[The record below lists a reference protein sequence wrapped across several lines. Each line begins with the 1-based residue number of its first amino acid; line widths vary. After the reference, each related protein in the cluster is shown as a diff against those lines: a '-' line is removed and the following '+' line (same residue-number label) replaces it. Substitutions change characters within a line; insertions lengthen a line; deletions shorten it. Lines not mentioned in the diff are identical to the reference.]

1 MSRFHRLV
9 RLPREGRSQAV
20 SDRALGLS
28 FSARFVDE
36 VLSGSWTALSPTF
49 RSHFGL
55 SLLQVGL
62 LDQVLNWVALVVEP
76 PASLL
81 IDVRS
86 RRVLLAFG
94 ATCVG
99 LATLLMGVAPTY
111 AALLSAFAIY
121 GLGSGP
127 LAHTA
132 DVVNVEA
139 YPDDPERAFGRATS
153 LDTVGALLAPAL
165 VASTGWIGLDW
176 RVLLAALGLGALG
189 YAWALATTRFPPPA
203 TRGGD
208 GHHLVAELW
217 RNVRLVVGDRRARA
231 WLIVLLALDVF
242 ETAALFKYVFLV
254 EHVGLSQV
262 QAALY
267 GAAEQVVDLAA
278 LAWLDRH
285 LERHGSARVLP
296 WAAAATLVLF
306 PAWVLAPG
314 LAARVA
320 IGVPLAFA
328 WTMFWPIAK
337 ARSLTSIPGR
347 AGAVNAVTTLFVLLP
362 LPILFGAIAES
373 VGLPTAMAIT
383 GGVGSVAVLLTSTMA
398 ERTSAR

>member
-9 RLPREGRSQAV
+9 RLPREGRSPAV

-28 FSARFVDE
+28 FSGRFVDE
-36 VLSGSWTALSPTF
+36 VLSGAWSALMPTF
-49 RSHFGL
+49 RRHFGL
-55 SLLQVGL
+55 SLVQVGF
-62 LDQVLNWVALVVEP
+62 LDQLLSWVALVIEP

-99 LATLLMGVAPTY
+99 LSTLLMGLAPTY
-111 AALLSAFAIY
+111 AVLLTAFAIY

-165 VASTGWIGLDW
+165 VAVTGWLHLDW
-176 RVLLAALGLGALG
+176 RALLAALGLGALG
-189 YAWALATTRFPPPA
+189 YAWALAATRFPAPA
-203 TRGGD
+203 GRD
-208 GHHLVAELW
+208 EEHHLLAELW
-217 RNVRLVVGDRRARA
+217 GNVRTVVADRRARV
-231 WLIVLLALDVF
+231 WLGVLLAFDLF
-242 ETAALFKYVFLV
+242 ETASLLKYVFLV
-254 EHVGLSQV
+254 EHVGLSQA

-267 GAAEQVVDLAA
+267 GAAEQVVDLVA
-278 LAWLDRH
+278 LAWLDRR
-285 LERHGSARVLP
+285 LERSGSAGVLP
-296 WAAAATLVLF
+296 WAAGATLVLF

-314 LAARVA
+314 LAARVVL
-320 IGVPLAFA
+320 GVPLAFA

-337 ARSLTSIPGR
+337 ARSLASIPNR

-362 LPILFGAIAES
+362 LPIAFSVLAER
-373 VGLPTAMAIT
+373 VGLPTAMAAT
-383 GGVGSVAVLLTSTMA
+383 GAVGSVAVLLTSRVA
-398 ERTSAR
+398 ERGDEQ

>member
-1 MSRFHRLV
+1 MSVFHRLV
-9 RLPREGRSQAV
+9 RLPREGRSDAV
-20 SDRALGLS
+20 SDRALALS
-28 FSARFVDE
+28 FSGRFVDE

-55 SLLQVGL
+55 SLVQVGL
-62 LDQVLNWVALVVEP
+62 LDQVLNWVALIVEP

-99 LATLLMGVAPTY
+99 LSTLLMGLSPTY

-153 LDTVGALLAPAL
+153 LDTIGALLAPAL
-165 VASTGWIGLDW
+165 VAATGSIGVDW
-176 RVLLAALGLGALG
+176 RVLLVALGVGGLA
-189 YAWALATTRFPPPA
+189 YAWALATTRFPPPPS
-203 TRGGD
+203 RGEQR
-208 GHHLVAELW
+208 LAAELW
-217 RNVRLVVGDRRARA
+217 RNVRLVIGDRRARA
-231 WLIVLLALDVF
+231 WLIVLLALDIF

-254 EHVGLSQV
+254 EHAGLSQV

-267 GAAEQVVDLAA
+267 GAAEQLVDLVA

-285 LERHGSARVLP
+285 LERHGSAGVLP
-296 WAAAATLVLF
+296 WAAAATLGLF

-314 LAARVA
+314 LAARVI

-337 ARSLTSIPGR
+337 ARSLTSIPDR
-347 AGAVNAVTTLFVLLP
+347 AGAVNAVTTLSVLLP
-362 LPILFGAIAES
+362 LPILFGAVAEP
-373 VGLPTAMAIT
+373 VGLPIAMAAT
-383 GGVGSVAVLLTSTMA
+383 GVLGSLAVLVTSATA
-398 ERTSAR
+398 ERVSGQ